1 MLKVLMLRKKLDDKK
16 KALEALRGKNE
27 DFEKREAELEAA
39 IEETTTDEERTA
51 VEAMID
57 GFEAEKAAHAES
69 VGQLEREVSELEEEL
84 AAEEKENEAPAE
96 AEAVEP
102 VKPVERRNEHMNIRA
117 KKIFGHMSE
126 VEVRTFVERDDV
138 KAFLAEI
145 RSAVKEKRALTNVG
159 LIVPEPI
166 IGLLKA
172 NVLDYSKLVRRV
184 ATANVSGNGRQLIE
198 GTIPE
203 AVWTECCAN
212 LNELDLGFADWEFDC
227 YRVAGFFPVC
237 NANLEDSDI
246 DLAAE
251 LVDALG
257 QAIGLALDKA
267 ILFGTGVKMPL
278 GVVTRLAQTSQ
289 PGSYPVTARTWKDL
303 HSTHILKINGGSL
316 TDIKLFQAL
325 IEDSAVAD
333 DAYGRGELLWCM
345 NSKTRAKIVSK
356 SLGVNAAGALV
367 AGVQSTMPGLGGD
380 IEVFPFIADN
390 DIIVGYFDL
399 YKLAERGGAK
409 FASSEAVRF
418 LQDQTVFKGTARYDG
433 APMIAEAFVIVNINN
448 TNPTTSVTF
457 APDNANT
464 PASE

>member
-84 AAEEKENEAPAE
+84 AAEEKENEAPAG
-96 AEAVEP
+96 AGAVEP
-102 VKPVERRNEHMNIRA
+102 VKPVERRNENMNIRN
-117 KKIFGHMSE
+117 KIFGHMTAQE
-126 VEVRTFVERDDV
+126 VTALFERDDV
-138 KAFLAEI
+138 KAFLAET
-145 RSAVKEKRALTNVG
+145 RSAAKEKRALNNVG
-159 LIVPEPI
+159 LIIPEPI

-172 NVLDYSKLVRRV
+172 NVLNYSKLLNRVSVARV
-184 ATANVSGNGRQLIE
+184 AGNGRQVIQ

-227 YRVAGFFPVC
+227 YKVAGFFAVC

-251 LVDALG
+251 LVEALG

-278 GVVTRLAQTSQ
+278 GVVTRLAQASK
-289 PGSYPVTARTWKDL
+289 PDNYPITARAWADL
-303 HSTHILKINGGSL
+303 HSSHVLKFNGGSM
-316 TDIKLFQAL
+316 TDIKVFQSL
-325 IEDSAVAD
+325 IEDAAVAD

-367 AGVQSTMPGLGGD
+367 AGVQSTMPGIGGD

-399 YKLAERGGAK
+399 YKLAERAGVK
-409 FASSEAVRF
+409 FVSSEAVRF

-448 TNPTTSVTF
+448 TNPITSVSF
-457 APDNANT
+457 APDDANT

>member
-27 DFEKREAELEAA
+27 DFERREAELETA
-39 IEETTTDEERTA
+39 IEETTTDEERAA
-51 VEAMID
+51 VETMI
-57 GFEAEKAAHAES
+57 GEFETEKAAHAES

-102 VKPVERRNEHMNIRA
+102 VKPVERRNEHMNIRS
-117 KKIFGHMSE
+117 KIFGHMTAQE
-126 VEVRTFVERDDV
+126 VTALFERDDV
-138 KAFLAEI
+138 KAFLAET
-145 RSAVKEKRALTNVG
+145 RSAAKEKRALNNVG
-159 LIVPEPI
+159 LIIPESI

-172 NVLDYSKLVRRV
+172 NVLNYSKLLNRVSVARV
-184 ATANVSGNGRQLIE
+184 AGNGRQVIQ

-227 YRVAGFFPVC
+227 YKVAGFFAVC

-251 LVDALG
+251 LVEALG
-257 QAIGLALDKA
+257 QALGLALDKA

-289 PGSYPVTARTWKDL
+289 PDSYPVTARTWADL
-303 HSTHILKINGGSL
+303 HSSHVLKFNGGSM
-316 TDIKLFQAL
+316 TDIKVFQTL
-325 IEDSAVAD
+325 IEDAAVAD

-367 AGVQSTMPGLGGD
+367 AGVQSSMPGLGGD

-399 YKLAERGGAK
+399 YKLAERAGAK
-409 FASSEAVRF
+409 FVSSEAVRF

-433 APMIAEAFVIVNINN
+433 APMIAEAFVIININN
-448 TNPTTSVTF
+448 TDPTTSVSF

>member
-51 VEAMID
+51 VETMINE
-57 GFEAEKAAHAES
+57 FEADKAAHAES

-102 VKPVERRNEHMNIRA
+102 GKPVERRNENMNIRS
-117 KKIFGHMSE
+117 KIFGHMTAQE
-126 VEVRTFVERDDV
+126 VTALFERDDV
-138 KAFLAEI
+138 KAFLAET
-145 RSAVKEKRALTNVG
+145 RSAAKEKRALNNVG
-159 LIVPEPI
+159 LIIPEPI

-172 NVLDYSKLVRRV
+172 NVLNYSKLLNRV
-184 ATANVSGNGRQLIE
+184 SVSSVAGNGRQLIQ

-227 YRVAGFFPVC
+227 YKVAGFFAVC

-251 LVDALG
+251 LVEALG

-278 GVVTRLAQTSQ
+278 GVVTRLAQASK
-289 PGSYPVTARTWKDL
+289 PDNYPITARTWADL
-303 HSTHILKINGGSL
+303 HSSHVLKFNGGSM
-316 TDIKLFQAL
+316 TDIKIFQTL
-325 IEDSAVAD
+325 IEDAAVAD

-367 AGVQSTMPGLGGD
+367 AGVQSTMPGIGGD
-380 IEVFPFIADN
+380 IEVFPFIADD
-390 DIIVGYFDL
+390 DIIIGYFDL
-399 YKLAERGGAK
+399 YKLAERAGVK

-448 TNPTTSVTF
+448 TNPTTTVSF
-457 APDNANT
+457 APDDANT